1 MLNRGGQGFGVKDFG
16 VRIGIYGSGFE
27 VLGFVT

>member
-16 VRIGIYGSGFE
+16 VRIGFTVQDLRFWG
-27 VLGFVT
+27 L